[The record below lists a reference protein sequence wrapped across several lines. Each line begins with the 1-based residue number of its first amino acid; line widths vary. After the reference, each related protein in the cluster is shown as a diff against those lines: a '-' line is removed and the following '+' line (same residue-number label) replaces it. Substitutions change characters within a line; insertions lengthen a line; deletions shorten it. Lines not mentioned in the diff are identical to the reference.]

1 MKKCLAWLSAAL
13 CFCLWA
19 APAQAAEYYVAT
31 NGSASAAGTMA
42 APWTMAKAVG
52 STGAGPGDTV
62 WIRGGTYNGAV
73 NFTRSG
79 NSGAWIT
86 FRAYQGELPIFAPST
101 LAARAARHCCW
112 LEGLSPTHGVG
123 NEDWISIQESR
134 YFARGRRGF
143 RGRLPDVT
151 AREVRV

>member
-31 NGSASAAGTMA
+31 NGGASAAGTMA

-86 FRAYQGELPIFAPST
+86 FRAYQGELPIFQGTTGSGISSSSASSARWSPSPC
-101 LAARAARHCCW
+101 R
-112 LEGLSPTHGVG
+112 SPS
-123 NEDWISIQESR
+123 WIPRPGWSGSR
-134 YFARGRRGF
+134 PR
-143 RGRLPDVT
+143 T
-151 AREVRV
+151 A